1 MVGFYNLWLILVI
14 IGAFA
19 WIVMEIADKLRGA
32 RIENKEDHRNVKI
45 SVVSGLSLLVF
56 LIVTMYTPIVIG
68 TLFWIG
74 CFLII
79 LVGIIY
85 VLAIIAFVKA
95 KKGLTTIG
103 IYKMSRNPMYIAMF
117 LLFIA
122 FILMA
127 WNASS
132 IVGILTLIIAL
143 FNMIVIHW
151 MVLGE
156 EHFLSKKYRKTYN
169 EYMNGT
175 PRYIGIPKSEKDVIK
190 YESCNNCF

>member
-1 MVGFYNLWLILVI
+1 MIGFYNLWLILVG
-14 IGAFA
+14 IGIFA

-132 IVGILTLIIAL
+132 IMGILTLIIAL

-151 MVLGE
+151 MVLRE

-169 EYMNGT
+169 EYMNRT
-175 PRYIGIPKSEKDVIK
+175 PRYIGIPKSKKEVIK

>member
-1 MVGFYNLWLILVI
+1 
-14 IGAFA
+14 
-19 WIVMEIADKLRGA
+19 MEIADKLRGA

-56 LIVTMYTPIVIG
+56 LIVTVYTPIVIG

-85 VLAIIAFVKA
+85 VLAIIAFVKS

-132 IVGILTLIIAL
+132 IMGILTLIIAL

-156 EHFLSKKYRKTYN
+156 EHFLENKYKKQYLKYKQN
-169 EYMNGT
+169 V
-175 PRYIGIPKSEKDVIK
+175 PRYLLFKKRQK
-190 YESCNNCF
+190 YEKPEYTF

>member
-1 MVGFYNLWLILVI
+1 V
-14 IGAFA
+14 
-19 WIVMEIADKLRGA
+19 
-32 RIENKEDHRNVKI
+32 
-45 SVVSGLSLLVF
+45 
-56 LIVTMYTPIVIG
+56 YTPIVIG

-127 WNASS
+127 WNASL
-132 IVGILTLIIAL
+132 IMGILTLIIAL
-143 FNMIVIHW
+143 FNLIVIHW

-169 EYMNGT
+169 EYMNRT
-175 PRYIGIPKSEKDVIK
+175 PRYIGIPKSKKEVIK